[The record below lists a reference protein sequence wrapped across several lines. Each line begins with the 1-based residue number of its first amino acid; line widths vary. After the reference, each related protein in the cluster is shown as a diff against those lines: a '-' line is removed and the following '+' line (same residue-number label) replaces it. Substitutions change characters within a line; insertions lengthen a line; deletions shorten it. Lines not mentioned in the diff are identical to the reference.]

1 MSIGLGVFLMA
12 LGLILALGVR
22 DRLSDFD
29 LSMIGWVL
37 TGVGALAIV
46 VSVMVASMRTRGR
59 ARSTEYV
66 ERPRSTEYVE
76 RRERRDDIDP
86 L

>member
-1 MSIGLGVFLMA
+1 MTIGLGIFLVA

-29 LSMIGWVL
+29 LSVIGWVL
-37 TGVGALAIV
+37 TGVGALAIILSFV
-46 VSVMVASMRTRGR
+46 VASVRGR
-59 ARSTEYV
+59 SSRGQSSRTE
-66 ERPRSTEYVE
+66 TID
-76 RRERRDDIDP
+76 RRDDPDV

>member
-12 LGLILALGVR
+12 VGLVLALGVR

-29 LSMIGWVL
+29 LSVIGWVL

-46 VSVMVASMRTRGR
+46 LSMAVASMRGRRGP
-59 ARSTEYV
+59 ARTTEYV
-66 ERPRSTEYVE
+66 
-76 RRERRDDIDP
+76 ERRDDIDP

>member
-12 LGLILALGVR
+12 LGLILALGIR
-22 DRLSDFD
+22 DRWADVD
-29 LSMIGWVL
+29 LSVIGWVL

-46 VSVMVASMRTRGR
+46 VSMMVASMRTRRGR
-59 ARSTEYV
+59 TTEYV
-66 ERPRSTEYVE
+66 
-76 RRERRDDIDP
+76 ERRDDIDP

>member
-46 VSVMVASMRTRGR
+46 VSVMITSMRTRGR
-59 ARSTEYV
+59 TRSTTEYV
-66 ERPRSTEYVE
+66 ERPRREYVE
-76 RRERRDDIDP
+76 RRDDVDP

>member
-29 LSMIGWVL
+29 LSVIGWVL

-46 VSVMVASMRTRGR
+46 VSMLFTSMRTRR
-59 ARSTEYV
+59 AHRTEYV
-66 ERPRSTEYVE
+66 ERPRTEYVE
-76 RRERRDDIDP
+76 RRDDVDP

>member
-29 LSMIGWVL
+29 LSVIGWVL

-46 VSVMVASMRTRGR
+46 VSMMVASMRTRR
-59 ARSTEYV
+59 AHTTEYV
-66 ERPRSTEYVE
+66 ERPRTREYV
-76 RRERRDDIDP
+76 ERRDDIDP

>member
-46 VSVMVASMRTRGR
+46 VSVMVASMRTRRGVGGR
-59 ARSTEYV
+59 TTEYV
-66 ERPRSTEYVE
+66 
-76 RRERRDDIDP
+76 ERRDDIDP

>member
-1 MSIGLGVFLMA
+1 MNIGLGVFLMA

-22 DRLSDFD
+22 DRWSEID
-29 LSMIGWVL
+29 LSVIGWVL

-46 VSVMVASMRTRGR
+46 VSLLVASMRTRRGR
-59 ARSTEYV
+59 T
-66 ERPRSTEYVE
+66 TEYVE
-76 RRERRDDIDP
+76 RRDDVDP

>member
-46 VSVMVASMRTRGR
+46 VSVMLTSMRTRGR
-59 ARSTEYV
+59 TRSTV
-66 ERPRSTEYVE
+66 SAQGAVAAAPPGSRP
-76 RRERRDDIDP
+76 
-86 L
+86 

>member
-29 LSMIGWVL
+29 LSVIGWVL
-37 TGVGALAIV
+37 TGVGALAIIL
-46 VSVMVASMRTRGR
+46 SMMIASMRNRGR
-59 ARSTEYV
+59 TRSAEYV
-66 ERPRSTEYVE
+66 
-76 RRERRDDIDP
+76 ERRDDIDP

>member
-46 VSVMVASMRTRGR
+46 VSVMITSMRTRGR
-59 ARSTEYV
+59 RTTEYV
-66 ERPRSTEYVE
+66 DRPRTTEYVE

-86 L
+86 I

>member
-46 VSVMVASMRTRGR
+46 VSVMITSMRTRGR
-59 ARSTEYV
+59 TRSTTEYV
-66 ERPRSTEYVE
+66 ERPRREYV
-76 RRERRDDIDP
+76 ERRDDIDP

>member
-29 LSMIGWVL
+29 LSVIGWVL

-46 VSVMVASMRTRGR
+46 VSMMVASMRTRR
-59 ARSTEYV
+59 AHTTEYV
-66 ERPRSTEYVE
+66 DRPRTTEYV
-76 RRERRDDIDP
+76 ERRDDIDP

>member
-1 MSIGLGVFLMA
+1 MSLGLGIFLVA

-22 DRLSDFD
+22 DRLADFD
-29 LSMIGWVL
+29 LSVIGWVL

-46 VSVMVASMRTRGR
+46 LSVAITSIRTRGR
-59 ARSTEYV
+59 TRT
-66 ERPRSTEYVE
+66 TEYVE
-76 RRERRDDIDP
+76 RRDDVDP